1 MISSKLDKSPKIK
14 KYDNKFLSPVGQQ
27 LPEKSPTRSPNMLSK
42 LYDQENKKG
51 KGTSFFNVIGN
62 LEVSSGSS
70 NSMVSYDKEPKYD
83 DFISP
88 TIESSE
94 LTSPN
99 LISGVESPVD
109 NLSRIDANIFHIN
122 DLELRLK
129 ESKTNDDNEG
139 GPAVSK

>member
-1 MISSKLDKSPKIK
+1 
-14 KYDNKFLSPVGQQ
+14 
-27 LPEKSPTRSPNMLSK
+27 MLSK

-88 TIESSE
+88 TIESSD

-99 LISGVESPVD
+99 LVSGAESPVD
-109 NLSRIDANIFHIN
+109 NLSRIDARIFHIN

-129 ESKTNDDNEG
+129 EKEKEKESTTNDDEG